1 MCGVSGH
8 RPKDRSRDRSSDGL
22 LDDGLEMESVKL
34 SRRDVLKGTGAILAG
49 AALSTRVM
57 ADAPP
62 PEAVTPA
69 LIEAAKKEGQVSYY
83 TSTDLPVAEKIARAF
98 EAKYPG
104 ISVRVERT
112 GAERVFQRIGQEY
125 SSNIHA
131 VDVVNSSDAAHF
143 IVWKRDGILAPYV
156 PEDVAKFYPPEHRDP
171 DGLFASWRVWLS
183 IIAYNTNLVKA
194 EDAPKSFADLLD
206 PKWKGKIVK
215 AHPGY
220 SGTIMTATY
229 QMQRD
234 LGWGFFEKLAAQNV
248 MQVQSSADPPK
259 RLALGERAVMADGNE
274 YNIFEIKEGGG
285 PVAPVYAT
293 EGSPLIVGPTGMFK
307 AAPNPNAARLFCN
320 FSFSP
325 AAQQLII
332 DVGGLRSMHPQT
344 REKAGR
350 TPLKQIKTM
359 KDDPAAVEKMGDEI
373 KQRYVKIFHV

>member
-1 MCGVSGH
+1 MSEF
-8 RPKDRSRDRSSDGL
+8 SI
-22 LDDGLEMESVKL
+22 
-34 SRRDVLKGTGAILAG
+34 SRRDLLIGTSALAAGSAFSTAVLSA
-49 AALSTRVM
+49 
-57 ADAPP
+57 APP
-62 PEAVTPA
+62 ASAVTPE
-69 LIEAAKKEGQVSYY
+69 LIDAAKKEGKVIWY
-83 TSTDLPVAEKIARAF
+83 TSIDLPLAEKIAKSF

-104 ISVRVERT
+104 IAVRVERS

-125 SSNIHA
+125 ASNIHA
-131 VDVVNSSDAAHF
+131 VDVANSSDAAHF
-143 IVWKRDGILAPYV
+143 IIWKGQNLLEAYV
-156 PEDVAKFYPPEHRDP
+156 PEDVAKFYSVEHKDA
-171 DGLFASWRVWLS
+171 DGQFASFRVWVC
-183 IIAYNTNLVKA
+183 IIAYNTNLVKK

-206 PKWKGKIVK
+206 PKWKSKIVK

-234 LGWGFFEKLAAQNV
+234 LGWDYFEKLAKQNV

-274 YNIFEIKEGGG
+274 YNIFEISEKGG

-307 AAPNPNAARLFCN
+307 AAPNPNAAKLFCN

-325 AAQQLII
+325 ECQQLII

-344 REKAGR
+344 KNKSGR
-350 TPLKQIKTM
+350 TPFKDIKTM
-359 KDDPAAVEKMGDEI
+359 KDDPAAVVKMGDEI
-373 KQRYVKIFHV
+373 KAHYSKLFHV